1 MNLDEIITHIGTC
14 EDYAVLDEIA
24 AALEARRGTLRLAF
38 MAQAEAM
45 GIACKDRNGRK
56 PRKPRANK
64 HNDQDES
71 A

>member
-1 MNLDEIITHIGTC
+1 MNIDEIISHIGTC
-14 EDYAVLDEIA
+14 EEYAVLDEIA
-24 AALEARRGTLRLAF
+24 AALEARRGALRLAF

-56 PRKPRANK
+56 PRKPRASK
-64 HNDQDES
+64 QHES